1 MGSLSEALA
10 LSLPLAFAIAASP
23 AAMIAMIIL
32 LMSRKAVSNALY
44 FISGWYIGLML
55 VGIIFLH
62 RPALYDASGEPSV
75 LFGWIRLGLGAI
87 ILLAGVF
94 MLKKALKKESH
105 KKDPKWA
112 QNVESFRFY
121 QSVFL
126 GFFFAAINLKN
137 ASMVTTGSAAIGN
150 LGLSGSLEIL
160 VLILFCLVASIGVLI
175 PPLIYFLFREK
186 AEVLYGKM
194 KQWLIRYDDL
204 IVFIICLVFG
214 SLLIYQGV
222 DILRS

>member
-32 LMSRKAVSNALY
+32 LMSRKAASNALY
-44 FISGWYIGLML
+44 FLAGWYMGLML

-62 RPALYDASGEPSV
+62 RPALYDASGEPSF
-75 LFGWIRLGLGAI
+75 LFGWIRLGLGFI
-87 ILLAGVF
+87 ILLAGIF
-94 MLKKALKKESH
+94 MLNKALKKE
-105 KKDPKWA
+105 KRNKDPKWA
-112 QNVESFRFY
+112 RNVESFGFY

-137 ASMVTTGSAAIGN
+137 ASMVTTGSATIGN
-150 LGLSGSLEIL
+150 VGLGGSLEII
-160 VLILFCLVASIGVLI
+160 VLILFCLVASIGVLV
-175 PPLIYFLFREK
+175 PPLIYFLFRAK

-214 SLLIYQGV
+214 SLLLYQGV